1 MAKYVIKRLLYSLLI
16 LFVVSL
22 AIYGLV
28 RCLPNDYIDLKFA
41 DKLAQKQ
48 ITEEQI
54 LDIKKLYGLAD
65 NSFGGIIKGYF
76 QWLGNALRGN
86 LGMSFKFE
94 LPVAEVIG
102 EYMWIS
108 FWIALVAMVLQF
120 LIAIPLGVMSAT
132 PNQTG

>member
-86 LGMSFKFE
+86 LVCLSNSGCP
-94 LPVAEVIG
+94 LPK
-102 EYMWIS
+102 
-108 FWIALVAMVLQF
+108 
-120 LIAIPLGVMSAT
+120 
-132 PNQTG
+132 